1 MAHDAERLRHLSALV
16 RALIIASAA
25 SAVGLATL
33 LGSRAAW
40 FPTLVAAAFAAL
52 LSWRAPAIVAPV
64 VVGCLYLM
72 PVASFGLTG
81 RWHFSALTP
90 VLALLIA
97 SLAAAIPRTATLPSP
112 WRFPLACWALI
123 VALSW
128 PIVALREIDFSWPLL
143 WNLRVPTAAGGFP
156 PPAVVGW
163 MAHVA
168 ASQLAGLLWFE
179 YLWAVH
185 PGAGATFI
193 SRVVVAL
200 GTTAVAASLLGVYQG
215 FVDLE
220 FLNSSVWPYLR
231 RAAGALMDANSSGM
245 LAAMWLTGFI
255 ALAASTGRRGVRA
268 FGIVGAVAAALATW
282 CSGSRSAFLAAAIG
296 VGVTAIGSV
305 GIVRSRRR
313 AVLTATA
320 VLTAAV
326 VMLTFSRIGPQ
337 STSPLARIV
346 ASGEGGP
353 IETARSLWNRD
364 GYGPAAVQMIREYP
378 IAGVG
383 LGTYHS
389 LVVDYSKSFGG
400 IVLPPDN
407 AQNWYRHQL
416 AELGVVGSV
425 GWMAFAGLFVVA
437 TMRARAAPEHQL
449 SANALRG
456 ALGGLAIAS
465 LVGMPAQ
472 HPAIILTFW
481 TFAFWLMQMV
491 DGETTLTASAKATA
505 VRRPPSLKL
514 WRSAEALREGG
525 SFMRRRKG
533 RATTTLKG
541 RTTTFIVGGIVAVH
555 VATTLYSSRHD
566 LRVPLR
572 AARFD
577 FDYEYGFIR
586 QEGSRDL
593 WVQDRAVFVPRAA
606 TNALQLM
613 LQSDA
618 ASERSPVGT
627 VIRIDGRRVVR
638 RMLRGSEPVTE
649 VVSVPGGDRR
659 FVLDVEVSSPANVQ
673 PRPRLAVQWEFVR

>member
-1 MAHDAERLRHLSALV
+1 VAGRQRRLSPLV
-16 RALIIASAA
+16 RALIIASAVV
-25 SAVGLATL
+25 AVGLATL
-33 LGSRAAW
+33 LGTRAAW
-40 FPTLVAAAFAAL
+40 SPTLVAAAFAAF

-64 VVGCLYLM
+64 VVGCLYLT

-97 SLAAAIPRTATLPSP
+97 SLAAAIPRTATLPIP
-112 WRFPLACWALI
+112 WRFPLACWASI

-163 MAHVA
+163 TAHVA

-193 SRVVVAL
+193 GRVVVPL
-200 GTTAVAASLLGVYQG
+200 GTTALAASLLAVHQG

-220 FLNSSVWPYLR
+220 FLSSSVWPYLR

-245 LAAMWLTGFI
+245 LAATWLTGFI

-268 FGIVGAVAAALATW
+268 LGIVGAVAAALATW

-296 VGVTAIGSV
+296 LAVTSIGSARILR
-305 GIVRSRRR
+305 GRRQ
-313 AVLTATA
+313 AVLAA
-320 VLTAAV
+320 LAAV
-326 VMLTFSRIGPQ
+326 AVAVVILTFSQ

-346 ASGEGGP
+346 ASGEGTP
-353 IETARSLWNRD
+353 IATARSLWNRD
-364 GYGPAAVQMIREYP
+364 GYGPAAVHMIREYP

-400 IVLPPDN
+400 IVPPDN

-425 GWMAFAGLFVVA
+425 GWMAFVGLFVVA

-481 TFAFWLMQMV
+481 TFAFWLIQMV
-491 DGETTLTASAKATA
+491 DVETTLTASAKATA
-505 VRRPPSLKL
+505 VPR
-514 WRSAEALREGG
+514 

-533 RATTTLKG
+533 RA
-541 RTTTFIVGGIVAVH
+541 TTFIVGGIVAVH

-566 LRVPLR
+566 LRVPFR

-593 WVQDRAVFVPRAA
+593 WVQDRAVVVPRAG
-606 TNALQLM
+606 TSALQLT

-627 VIRIDGRRVVR
+627 VIRIDGNRAVR
-638 RMLRGSEPVTE
+638 RTLRGSEPVTE
-649 VVSVPGGDRR
+649 VVSVPGGGRR
-659 FVLDVEVSSPANVQ
+659 FVLDVEVTAASGAE
-673 PRPRLAVQWEFVR
+673 PRPRVAIQWEFVR